1 MLTLPYYHQGWPAG
15 VRAAAGKR
23 AKGARET
30 VAETGG
36 PTAFFGK
43 TYDEAFALLV
53 EARNY
58 VAYEQHGEGAA
69 VNAFQRLVMICE
81 AARLTTRLTHIMSW
95 LLFQKAVHAGEIGR
109 GREAI
114 EQCRLGGH
122 RVCLGGDDHEGGVPP
137 RLNTLLERSRKLYV
151 RVARLDELLARA

>member
-1 MLTLPYYHQGWPAG
+1 MT
-15 VRAAAGKR
+15 
-23 AKGARET
+23 
-30 VAETGG
+30 ETGG

-58 VAYEQHGEGAA
+58 VAYEQQGEGAE
-69 VNAFQRLVMICE
+69 VNPFQRLIMICE
-81 AARLTTRLTHIMSW
+81 ATRLTARLTHIMSW
-95 LLFQKAVHAGEIGR
+95 LLFQKAIHAGEIGR
-109 GREAI
+109 EPEAI
-114 EQCRLGGH
+114 ERCRLGGH
-122 RVCLGGDDHEGGVPP
+122 RVCLDGDKHEGGVPP